1 MIASTLTTLV
11 GWSVLLIAEHR
22 GLHSIG
28 LAACIGISISL
39 LIALTLLPSILER
52 YFKKPLLAP
61 IPDIEI
67 LPEPPVSQNLSQ
79 PQETIESRFVEEFL
93 EFQEANSLDSLILE
107 KQKVTK
113 KKSQASTSKKTI
125 GKKKKNVKKN
135 S

>member
-1 MIASTLTTLV
+1 VCSSDL
-11 GWSVLLIAEHR
+11 R

-67 LPEPPVSQNLSQ
+67 LPEPPVSQNLPQ